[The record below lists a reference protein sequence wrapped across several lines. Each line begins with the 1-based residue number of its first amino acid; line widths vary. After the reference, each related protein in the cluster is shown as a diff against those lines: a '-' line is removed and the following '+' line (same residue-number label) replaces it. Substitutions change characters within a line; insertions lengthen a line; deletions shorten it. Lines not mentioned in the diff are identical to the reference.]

1 MNKNFNELV
10 GYEGSIIEL
19 SNKLVDLNCEDICE
33 FGNWEEILEDGN
45 VVVATDEFGEEH
57 IQIFFDITFKNGEDE
72 IIEATNIKII
82 KVENF

>member
-33 FGNWEEILEDGN
+33 FGNWSEILEDGN

-57 IQIFFDITFKNGEDE
+57 IQIFFDITFKNGVDE
-72 IIEATNIKII
+72 IIEATNIKVT